1 MKIKKYLFSLILL
14 ILIESIVVCASDNL
28 NAPCPNF
35 GASCKKIPVNSWD
48 YQQ

>member
-1 MKIKKYLFSLILL
+1 MKKSLFILL
-14 ILIESIVVCASDNL
+14 FFTLMVSVTACVSDSL

-48 YQQ
+48 YLK

>member
-14 ILIESIVVCASDNL
+14 ILIESIVGCASEKL

>member
-14 ILIESIVVCASDNL
+14 ILIESIVGCASDNL

-35 GASCKKIPVNSWD
+35 GANCKKIPVNSWD
-48 YQQ
+48 YLK

>member
-1 MKIKKYLFSLILL
+1 MKIKKYLFNLIPL
-14 ILIESIVVCASDNL
+14 ILIASMAGCASDNL

>member
-1 MKIKKYLFSLILL
+1 MKIKKYLLSLVLL
-14 ILIESIVVCASDNL
+14 VLIASITGCASDNL

-35 GASCKKIPVNSWD
+35 GANCKKIPVNSWD